1 MALSPKLDLRQS
13 QTLVMT
19 PQLQQA
25 IRLLQL
31 SNIELAAYVE
41 SEIEQNP
48 LLERASPDGAPAET
62 DDEAA
67 GTGGTLAADGAAAP
81 ASAAE
86 PPPPADPVANLD
98 SDYDNLWN
106 TDAAGAPGAAPP
118 GGWLNG
124 SAGFENGDVSDQI
137 PAVQRDLRGHIV
149 EQITMELDDP
159 ADRVI
164 AAHLLALLDEAGY
177 IPEDLT
183 PVARQLN
190 CEIARIERTLA
201 RVQRFDPPGV
211 FARSLAECLALQL
224 RERNRLDPA
233 MRTLLDNLDLVA
245 KQAFD
250 KLRALCGVDD
260 EDLQGML
267 AEIRGLNPKPGL
279 IFDSE
284 LIHTVVPD
292 IFLRPDNDGGWIV
305 ELNSETLP
313 RVLVNRRYYA
323 VVSSQARTREEKE
336 YIAERLQSANWL
348 VKSLDQRANTIMRVA
363 TELVRRQNDFFRHG
377 VQHLKPLIM
386 REIAAAIDMHES
398 TVSRVINNK
407 YMATPRG
414 IYELRYFFTNAIP
427 STAGD
432 GAGHSSEAVRHRIRA
447 LIDDEDPEDPLSD
460 GRLVEILKGEGVD
473 IARRTVAKYREA
485 LRIPSSLERRRR
497 YRQAR

>member
-1 MALSPKLDLRQS
+1 MALSPKLDLRQT

-48 LLERASPDGAPAET
+48 LLERANPDGVPDELDGDAGGLAA
-62 DDEAA
+62 DEAA
-67 GTGGTLAADGAAAP
+67 T
-81 ASAAE
+81 
-86 PPPPADPVANLD
+86 PPGPADPVANLD

-106 TDAAGAPGAAPP
+106 TDAAGAAGAAPP

-124 SAGFENGDVSDQI
+124 RAGLENGDVSDQI
-137 PAVQRDLRGHIV
+137 PAVQRDLRGHLA
-149 EQITMELDDP
+149 EQINMELDDP

-164 AAHLLALLDEAGY
+164 AAHLLELLDEAGY

-201 RVQRFDPPGV
+201 RIQHFDPPGV
-211 FARSLAECLALQL
+211 FARSLAECLAIQL

-233 MRTLLDNLDLVA
+233 MGILLDNLDLVA
-245 KQAFD
+245 QQAFD
-250 KLRALCGVDD
+250 ELRALCEVDD
-260 EDLQGML
+260 DDLRDML
-267 AEIRGLNPKPGL
+267 AELRGLNPKPGL

-284 LIHTVVPD
+284 FIHAIVPD

-348 VKSLDQRANTIMRVA
+348 IKSLDQRANTIMRVA

-386 REIAAAIDMHES
+386 RDIAAAIDMHES

-427 STAGD
+427 STGGD
-432 GAGHSSEAVRHRIRA
+432 GVGHSSEAVRHRIKI
-447 LIDDEDPEDPLSD
+447 LIDNEDPENPLSD
-460 GRLVEILKGEGVD
+460 DRLVAVLRDEGID

-497 YRQAR
+497 YRQAVKA